1 MVDPDKINSVTFLF
15 LIVLLLLFPYYKFS
29 NVDILSQSHSI
40 TIQSV
45 QEEMQNLINVTSC
58 LIQIF
63 VLCQYQQY
71 RMSLVHEAL
80 WQMLLRKE
88 VLKSFIYS
96 LNEYFLYNFPRL
108 LIFCMRQLICQN
120 LHVFLIHKIWSI
132 PLQQFFTSLEDFLRE
147 MLTLSLNFL
156 PLHL

>member
-15 LIVLLLLFPYYKFS
+15 LIILLLLFPYYKFS
-29 NVDILSQSHSI
+29 NVDILSQFHSI

-45 QEEMQNLINVTSC
+45 QEEMQNLIDVTSC

-120 LHVFLIHKIWSI
+120 LQVFLIHKIWSI

-147 MLTLSLNFL
+147 MLRLSLNFL

>member
-15 LIVLLLLFPYYKFS
+15 LIILLLLFPYYKFS
-29 NVDILSQSHSI
+29 NVDILNQFHSI
-40 TIQSV
+40 TILSV
-45 QEEMQNLINVTSC
+45 QEEMQNLIDVTSC

-80 WQMLLRKE
+80 WQMLLRKK

-147 MLTLSLNFL
+147 MLKLSLNFL

>member
-15 LIVLLLLFPYYKFS
+15 LIILLLLFPYYKFS

-45 QEEMQNLINVTSC
+45 QEEMQNLIDVTSC

-120 LHVFLIHKIWSI
+120 LHVFLIHEIWSI
-132 PLQQFFTSLEDFLRE
+132 PLQKFFTSLEDFLRE
-147 MLTLSLNFL
+147 MLRLSLNFL

>member
-15 LIVLLLLFPYYKFS
+15 LIILLLLFPYYKFS
-29 NVDILSQSHSI
+29 NVDILSQFHSI

-45 QEEMQNLINVTSC
+45 QEEMQNLIDVTSC

-120 LHVFLIHKIWSI
+120 LRVFLIHKIWSI
-132 PLQQFFTSLEDFLRE
+132 SLQQFFTSLEDFLRE
-147 MLTLSLNFL
+147 MLRLSLNFL

>member
-29 NVDILSQSHSI
+29 NVDILSQFHSI

-45 QEEMQNLINVTSC
+45 QEEMQNLIDVTSC

>member
-15 LIVLLLLFPYYKFS
+15 LIILLLLFPYYKFS
-29 NVDILSQSHSI
+29 NVDILNQFHSI
-40 TIQSV
+40 TILSV
-45 QEEMQNLINVTSC
+45 QEEMQNLIDVTSC

-132 PLQQFFTSLEDFLRE
+132 SLQQFFTSLEDFLRE
-147 MLTLSLNFL
+147 MLRLSLNFL

>member
-15 LIVLLLLFPYYKFS
+15 LIILLLLFPYYKFS

>member
-15 LIVLLLLFPYYKFS
+15 LIILLLLFPYYKFS

-45 QEEMQNLINVTSC
+45 QEEMQNLIDVTSC

>member
-15 LIVLLLLFPYYKFS
+15 LIILLLLFPYYKFS
-29 NVDILSQSHSI
+29 NVDILSQFHSI

-45 QEEMQNLINVTSC
+45 QEEMQNLIDVTSC